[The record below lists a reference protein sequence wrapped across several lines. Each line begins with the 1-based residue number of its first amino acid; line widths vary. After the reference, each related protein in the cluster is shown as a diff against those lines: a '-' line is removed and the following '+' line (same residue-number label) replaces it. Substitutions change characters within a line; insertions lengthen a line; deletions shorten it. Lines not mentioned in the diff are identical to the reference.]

1 MICESCHQ
9 EEATVLLTKI
19 SADQK
24 QALHLCPTCAAQVA
38 KSNKGE
44 PASAGPEK
52 APHVE
57 GEATEPKTDKPS
69 AAKAPNAVTGHLP
82 NTGKASDKTCSQ
94 CGMTYRQFR
103 KHGRF
108 GCEACYQA
116 FGDELRRLMKRIH
129 GAQTHVGKRP
139 QAAPVA
145 PSDSSFQIATE
156 APLSTA
162 TDDLEQLRADLE
174 KAVQAEAYEQAA
186 ALRDRI
192 GQLEAVANDAQQED
206 GR

>member
-24 QALHLCPTCAAQVA
+24 RALHLCPTCAAQVA

-57 GEATEPKTDKPS
+57 GEATEPKTD
-69 AAKAPNAVTGHLP
+69 
-82 NTGKASDKTCSQ
+82 TGKASDKTCSQ

-156 APLSTA
+156 APLSTV